1 MLVFF
6 KYQFPCAT
14 VGVEDFAYAYFN
26 YNYAILVVAVVPLI
40 SEKKGKVVGLDLIN
54 SFDFENP
61 KSFKFNTV

>member
-1 MLVFF
+1 MQQLVL
-6 KYQFPCAT
+6 KILLMHILT
-14 VGVEDFAYAYFN
+14 IIN
-26 YNYAILVVAVVPLI
+26 AILVVAVVPLI